1 MAVNHNKLMIVGCGP
16 GGPEYVTAAASRAVA
31 QAHTVMGSDRL
42 LRLFPDCNACRLP
55 LPAAVEPAIKAVAE
69 QLQAVAKQLQAGSV
83 AVLVSGD
90 PGLFSLAKPL
100 VAHFGEKACEIIP
113 AVSSLQV
120 AFARLGLGWSDAR
133 IISAHG
139 RIPQAT
145 AEELSA
151 CEKIAILGGTQE
163 ATSWVAR
170 LAERLKHTHA
180 LFVCENLTLPQE
192 SVREVRPQELQTVEL
207 SSLAIMIFV
216 RRSEPSQ
223 EQPSP
228 ESMGG

>member
-1 MAVNHNKLMIVGCGP
+1 MAVNHNRLMIVGCGP
-16 GGPEYVTAAASRAVA
+16 GGPEYVTAAATRAVA

-69 QLQAVAKQLQAGSV
+69 QLQAGAV

-100 VAHFGEKACEIIP
+100 VAHFGEKVCEIIP

-120 AFARLGLGWSDAR
+120 AFARLGLDWSDTR

-163 ATSWVAR
+163 ATSWTAR
-170 LAERLKHTHA
+170 LAEQFKHTHA

-192 SVREVRPQELQTVEL
+192 SVREVRPQELQTTEL

-216 RRSEPSQ
+216 RRSEQSQ
-223 EQPSP
+223 KQPSP